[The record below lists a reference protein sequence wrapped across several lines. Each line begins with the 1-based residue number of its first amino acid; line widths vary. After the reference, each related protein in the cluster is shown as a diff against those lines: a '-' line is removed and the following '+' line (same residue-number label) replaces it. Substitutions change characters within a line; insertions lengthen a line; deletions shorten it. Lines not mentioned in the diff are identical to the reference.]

1 MGPLVDL
8 PAPPTQG
15 TYLVLVEPEVVKI
28 GTSGSI
34 RQRVLT
40 LRAATF
46 RRIALLAW
54 SLSPEKQVHSRFS
67 EDRITSVREFFRLSP
82 KLLSFINECRESQG
96 FHPVEEVQLWEYGGP
111 LPSSGLVE
119 EPIQAL
125 VDVKLRSAP
134 AFAQTAIPRILRTE
148 RFRSEERR
156 ALKGRLKDWLQSDAL
171 LHEFLTPSEMTL
183 LRGRVPQER
192 EGVLLSPEEAS
203 RAGRYHTHLRWH
215 REPKPTCE
223 FCAPQADPGA

>member
-8 PAPPTQG
+8 PAPPSRG

-40 LRAATF
+40 LRTATF

-54 SLSPEKQVHSRFS
+54 STAPEKQVHSRFS

-82 KLLSFINECRESQG
+82 QLLTFINECRESQG
-96 FHPVEEVQLWEYGGP
+96 FQRIEEVQLWEYGGP
-111 LPSSGLVE
+111 LPPSGLVE
-119 EPIQAL
+119 EPIGL
-125 VDVKLRSAP
+125 VGAKLQSAP

-156 ALKGRLKDWLQSDAL
+156 ALKLRLKDWLQSDAL
-171 LHEFLTPSEMTL
+171 LHEFLTPTEMVL
-183 LRGRVPQER
+183 LRGRAPR
-192 EGVLLSPEEAS
+192 ESDSPLLSPEEAS

-215 REPKPTCE
+215 RNPKPTCE
-223 FCAPQADPGA
+223 FCTQPADPGA